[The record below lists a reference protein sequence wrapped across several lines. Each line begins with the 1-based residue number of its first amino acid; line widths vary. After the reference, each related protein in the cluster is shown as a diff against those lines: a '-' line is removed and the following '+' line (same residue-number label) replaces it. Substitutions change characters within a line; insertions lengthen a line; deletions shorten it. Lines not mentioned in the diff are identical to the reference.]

1 MAGSITTVTTK
12 KNSVHKY
19 QMTCTSDASGDV
31 NVAAIPMVQGE
42 IVSVHYSTS
51 GTTPSDNYDVVMNDS
66 NSVDILTGTGANL
79 SNSTHTYVVPALSTY
94 FPVFIEEGSYDLVVS
109 NLGNAKGCIVTVYV
123 RAM

>member
-1 MAGSITTVTTK
+1 MAGSITTTTTK
-12 KNSVHKY
+12 NGSIYKY
-19 QMTCTSDASGDV
+19 SMACTSDASGDV
-31 NVAAIPMVQGE
+31 NVDTIDLVQGE
-42 IVSVHYSTS
+42 IIEVQYSPG
-51 GTTPSDNYDVVMNDS
+51 GTTPSDNYDIVMNDS

>member
-1 MAGSITTVTTK
+1 MAGSISTVTSK
-12 KNSVHKY
+12 VGGVVKY

-31 NVAAIPMVQGE
+31 DVDAIPMVQGE
-42 IVSVHYSTS
+42 IISVHYSPS
-51 GTTPSDNYDVVMNDS
+51 STTPSDNYDVVMNDS

-109 NLGNAKGCIVTVYV
+109 NLGNAKGCIVTVLV
-123 RAM
+123 REM

>member
-1 MAGSITTVTTK
+1 MAGSITTVTS
-12 KNSVHKY
+12 KNNGVVKY

-31 NVAAIPMVQGE
+31 DVDAIPMVQGE
-42 IVSVHYSTS
+42 IVSVHYSPS
-51 GTTPSDNYDVVMNDS
+51 ATTPSDNYDVVMNDS

>member
-1 MAGSITTVTTK
+1 MAGSISTVTSK
-12 KNSVHKY
+12 VGGVVKY

-31 NVAAIPMVQGE
+31 DVDAIPMVQGE
-42 IVSVHYSTS
+42 IISVHYSPS
-51 GTTPSDNYDVVMNDS
+51 DTTPSDNYDVVMNDS

-109 NLGNAKGCIVTVYV
+109 NLGNAKGCIVTVLV
-123 RAM
+123 REM